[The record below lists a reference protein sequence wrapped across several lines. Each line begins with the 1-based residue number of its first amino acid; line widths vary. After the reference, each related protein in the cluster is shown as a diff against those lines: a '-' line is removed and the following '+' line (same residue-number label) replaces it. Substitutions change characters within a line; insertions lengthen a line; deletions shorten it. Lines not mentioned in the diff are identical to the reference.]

1 MIDSKISKCFGE
13 PILKNTLVVIEC
25 NSLYPINLSV
35 RDNNDIIYSAGKH
48 IYNYIKLI
56 NKIELILKILTLFSL
71 DGNSIKT
78 AFTTLESGPHYICIF
93 NPNDSNIKTTI
104 SFKWGSETQDY
115 TSIAKKEHIEPSK
128 KILNDII
135 IALNDYQSSLF
146 QIAQAESLLHVA
158 SESAYSRVIFFS
170 ILNII
175 VIIGINIIQTIY
187 FKKFFSS
194 RKLI

>member
-1 MIDSKISKCFGE
+1 MIDSNVSKCFGE

-25 NSLYPINLSV
+25 NSLYPINLSI
-35 RDNNDIIYSAGKH
+35 RDDKDIIYSA
-48 IYNYIKLI
+48 
-56 NKIELILKILTLFSL
+56 
-71 DGNSIKT
+71 DDNSIKT
-78 AFTTLESGPHYICIF
+78 AFTTLESGPHYVCIF
-93 NPNDSNIKTTI
+93 NPNDSNIKITI

-115 TSIAKKEHIEPSK
+115 TSIAKKEHIKPSK

-146 QIAQAESLLHVA
+146 QVAQVESLLHVA

-175 VIIGINIIQTIY
+175 VIIGINLIQTIY